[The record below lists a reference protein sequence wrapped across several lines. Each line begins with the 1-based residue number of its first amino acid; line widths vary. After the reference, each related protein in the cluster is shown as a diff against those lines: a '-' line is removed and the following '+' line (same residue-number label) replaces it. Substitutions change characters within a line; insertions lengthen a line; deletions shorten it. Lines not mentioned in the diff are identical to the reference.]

1 MKNDSFDNRISL
13 AHNHSKIPEDKT
25 SMGSTKGKYP
35 IVMDHGRTIVFISDL
50 SKEAE
55 TRLKYEMLKN
65 SRFPSHN
72 AKH

>member
-35 IVMDHGRTIVFISDL
+35 IVMDHAGR
-50 SKEAE
+50 
-55 TRLKYEMLKN
+55 
-65 SRFPSHN
+65 
-72 AKH
+72 